1 MPGNA
6 LVLFFQVI
14 SLLGSGLTA
23 IKLFRSGLYRR
34 YRVFFWYFVFRV
46 PNGIW
51 PLVFPTRSAQYFWLY
66 VITLPLDWVFYI
78 LVVRELVGLVL
89 AEYKGLYTLGRW
101 AMYFSLAVS
110 VTLSIVSLL
119 VPRFTTTPQRSRGI
133 YLFIATDRGVTF
145 CLAVF
150 LVLMLFLVSRYPVSL
165 GRNVVVH
172 TALYT
177 IFFLSNTLSG
187 LLKSVFGVRLYA
199 AADTGLMGVAA
210 ACVFAWFFLL
220 SPSGEEIHVHLPSYG
235 PESEKRIL
243 LQLDSLNRT
252 LLKVSRK

>member
-6 LVLFFQVI
+6 LVLFLQAV

-34 YRVFFWYFVFRV
+34 YRVFFWYFVLRIV
-46 PNGIW
+46 DGIW
-51 PLVFPTRSAQYFWLY
+51 PLVLPLKSHVYFWLY
-66 VITLPLDWVFYI
+66 VITVPVNWVFYI

-89 AEYKGLYTLGRW
+89 EKYKGLYTLGRW

-110 VTLSIVSLL
+110 VTLSILSFL
-119 VPRFTTTPQRSRGI
+119 PRFTPTTPQRSKGI
-133 YLFIATDRGVTF
+133 GLLVATDRGVTF
-145 CLAVF
+145 CLAIF

-177 IFFLSNTLSG
+177 TFFLSNTLSG
-187 LLKSVFGVRLYA
+187 LLKTVFGVRLYA

-210 ACVFAWFFLL
+210 ACAFAWFFLL
-220 SPSGEEIHVHLPSYG
+220 SPKGEEIQVHLPSYG

>member
-6 LVLFFQVI
+6 LVLFFQAV
-14 SLLGSGLTA
+14 SLLGSALTA

-34 YRVFFWYFVFRV
+34 YRVFFWYFLFRV

-51 PLVFPTRSAQYFWLY
+51 PLVFPIKSALYFWLY
-66 VITLPLDWVFYI
+66 VITDPLNWIFYI

-89 AEYKGLYTLGRW
+89 EKYKGLYTLGRW

-110 VTLSIVSLL
+110 VTLSILSLL
-119 VPRFTTTPQRSRGI
+119 PRFTPTTPQRSKGI
-133 YLFIATDRGVTF
+133 PLLLATDRGVTF
-145 CLAVF
+145 SLAIF
-150 LVLMLFLVSRYPVSL
+150 LVLMVFFVSRYPVSL

-172 TALYT
+172 TVLYT
-177 IFFLSNTLSG
+177 TFFLSNTLSG
-187 LLKSVFGVRLYA
+187 LLKSVFGLRQYA
-199 AADTGLMGVAA
+199 LADTALMGVAA

-220 SPSGEEIHVHLPSYG
+220 SPQGEEVQVNLPSYG

-243 LQLDSLNRT
+243 LHLDALNRT